1 MVAGCEPARSA
12 SVPCEIPA
20 LEILREVAFTR
31 NDGVSAALHR
41 LGRRRR
47 RIHNAVSTILDTLCK
62 TDIGL
67 CFDIDKGI
75 TLDRIA
81 LAARCMLADIGP
93 VRILRWI
100 CP

>member
-1 MVAGCEPARSA
+1 MPR
-12 SVPCEIPA
+12 EIPA
-20 LEILREVAFTR
+20 LEVLRKVAFTR
-31 NDGVSAALHR
+31 NDGISAALHC

-47 RIHNAVSTILDTLCK
+47 RIDNTVSPILDTLGK
-62 TDIGL
+62 ADIRL

-75 TLDRIA
+75 TLNRIT
-81 LAARCMLADIGP
+81 LAARCMLADVGP